1 VYSKPEN
8 ATNNTWPYDG
18 PMDLILNIAI
28 GGTLG
33 GDVPDS
39 NFEYAMDVD
48 YVRIYQID
56 GTEAEATPTELTLTF
71 DSTDG
76 SGYTLTDFGGNA
88 SSIVTGGD
96 APAASDGS
104 VVKVQKTSGAETW
117 AGTTFFELSGDGEL
131 ISDGA
136 TIVTAE
142 VFSPKDAATVRLK
155 LEDSADANILV
166 ELDATTESNGSDAWE
181 TLTWD
186 LSTVVGLDHLNSY
199 NKASIFFDYGN
210 AGDDE
215 VYYLDDVNFGGY
227 IA

>member
-1 VYSKPEN
+1 
-8 ATNNTWPYDG
+8 
-18 PMDLILNIAI
+18 LILNIAI

-33 GDVPDS
+33 GTVPNS

-56 GTEAEATPTELTLTF
+56 GTEAEAAPTELTLTF
-71 DSTDG
+71 DADDG
-76 SGYTLTDFGGNA
+76 SGYTLTDFDGNA
-88 SSIVTGGD
+88 SSIVTGVD
-96 APAASDGS
+96 APAGSDGS
-104 VVKVQKTSGAETW
+104 VVKVQKTADAETW
-117 AGTTFFELSGDGEL
+117 AGTSFFELSGDGEL

-155 LEDSADANILV
+155 LEDSAAVANGNNIFV

-186 LSTVVGLDHLNSY
+186 LSTAGGLDHLNSY
-199 NKASIFFDYGN
+199 DKAMIFFDFGN

-215 VYYLDDVNFGGY
+215 IYYLDDVNFRGY
-227 IA
+227 VA